1 MSQASRY
8 LDEVSLGNVMDQLV
22 SGAQD
27 APTFDGLREAVEE
40 QFARAVAAKLNI
52 GFDRLR
58 FGVDDVA
65 MRFLPPGDSKRCR
78 AVCFNANRT
87 HAFVA
92 FADPFDSESL
102 AHATSVVR
110 KVGREVRRF
119 VSTTVAID
127 YWIHNMTNF
136 IPVDRLFDQVDAL
149 LDPPAGSTALS
160 LNRQQPP
167 TRLASLLVGRTVV
180 TQILDHIMTSV
191 VRAGSATLAI
201 APTRAPAWNYEA
213 IGHTPRREVFMTLRQ
228 PLALA
233 IIETIVRSQEIPA
246 TPTGQPPL
254 WRVAVDGD
262 WLTYRVRVVTVGQP
276 ELTLELIP

>member
-1 MSQASRY
+1 MSQATRY
-8 LDEVSLGNVMDQLV
+8 LDEATLSGAMDQLLT
-22 SGAQD
+22 GAQD
-27 APTFDGLREAVEE
+27 APTFDSLREAVEE

-58 FGVDDVA
+58 FGVDEVA

-92 FADPFDSESL
+92 FADPFDAERL
-102 AHATSVVR
+102 AHAASVVR

-149 LDPPAGSTALS
+149 LDAPAGGTALS
-160 LNRQQPP
+160 LNARQPP

-180 TQILDHIMTSV
+180 TQILDHIITTA
-191 VRAGSATLAI
+191 VRAGSTTLALS
-201 APTRAPAWNYEA
+201 PTRGPAWSYEA
-213 IGHTPRREVFMTLRQ
+213 IAHSPAREVLMTLRQ

-233 IIETIVRSQEIPA
+233 IIETIVRSQEIPP
-246 TPTGQPPL
+246 TNTGQAPL
-254 WRVAVDGD
+254 WRVAVDGA
-262 WLTYRVRVVTVGQP
+262 WLTYRVRIATVGQP
-276 ELTLELIP
+276 ELTLDLVA